1 MPHHGICSLFSNSSQ
16 HSFPSFKWIHL
27 LTVTI
32 FVHYADKFPCR
43 MGLTTLVRNHWQKY
57 KQPFIFCIIGS
68 SMETRSVA
76 NSAFSSRLEPL
87 LWTALKWWF
96 ISVNTVHWHTQ
107 SELIYGKLKLSF
119 SHKLE
124 NSLPHNLILHIFS
137 QWTYPSSWRISV
149 SIRSNSL
156 S

>member
-1 MPHHGICSLFSNSSQ
+1 MLI
-16 HSFPSFKWIHL
+16 
-27 LTVTI
+27 
-32 FVHYADKFPCR
+32 PCR

-87 LWTALKWWF
+87 LWTALKWLF

-124 NSLPHNLILHIFS
+124 NSLPHNLVLHISS

-156 S
+156 SWSLSVVLVPSLFEVLVKHKLCLTSSFYLV